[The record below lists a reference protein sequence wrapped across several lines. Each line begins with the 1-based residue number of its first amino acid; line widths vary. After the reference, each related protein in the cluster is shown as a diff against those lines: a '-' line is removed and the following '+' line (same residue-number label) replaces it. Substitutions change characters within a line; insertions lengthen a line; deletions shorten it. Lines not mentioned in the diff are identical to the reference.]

1 MGVGFRVRVQAWAY
15 ECRVSGFG
23 CDDQETREKVVI
35 GVLTNAN
42 EVILSWVLVEKLYL
56 SYHNR
61 DL

>member
-1 MGVGFRVRVQAWAY
+1 MSALGLGFRLRLTSVGFRVLGVMIKRLVK
-15 ECRVSGFG
+15 
-23 CDDQETREKVVI
+23 KVVI

-42 EVILSWVLVEKLYL
+42 EVILTWVLVEKLYL

>member
-1 MGVGFRVRVQAWAY
+1 MSALGLGFRLGLTSVGFRVLGVMIKRLVK
-15 ECRVSGFG
+15 
-23 CDDQETREKVVI
+23 KVVI

-42 EVILSWVLVEKLYL
+42 EVILTWVLVEKLYL